1 MDTQDQSKTTT
12 SSGHICHRCGWPF
25 PKSHPSSK
33 HRRAHK
39 RICGTIEG
47 YPKLI
52 DSEAVS
58 DDEHY
63 SDEEDIEITPSPK
76 IEKKIIDERSSK
88 SEDDLFSDAVTEFSD
103 GGFSTPGAEE
113 RFFDTTKLLF
123 SPVELIKGDDNLEVF
138 QTPDTEDKNGPHSH
152 KDKIKLVDDVAP
164 SKSDVAPSKSD
175 KDQEKK
181 EKEEEE
187 EAEYILSVPS
197 DIPIVDQAETLLQD
211 FKNHD
216 KTIHSNVE
224 DKIEESQTY
233 KNGESTMESEKVDDG
248 VSVLNEES
256 NHEIV
261 KESESES
268 VIECEEKIVESVIE
282 GVDSKDSGSS
292 SRNSLE
298 ANWGSVSV
306 LSTASYDVE
315 SKDKSQLD
323 KQDAF
328 EGPLMEVEPNEEN
341 VDQNQVKVKV
351 KVEED
356 SQPLKSEGVL
366 VGNNESEGRKRNEEA
381 IAKVTNWST
390 SEQASGA
397 LKNLVSVSEAK
408 SLSPKELKI
417 QKDDDEVEVVEKI
430 SEVGKSNLVNN
441 EKISEV
447 GKSNLVN
454 KETSP
459 PKYIGEGKK
468 VRKKAKGKVS
478 WVPFACCSSI
488 NVS

>member
-1 MDTQDQSKTTT
+1 M
-12 SSGHICHRCGWPF
+12 
-25 PKSHPSSK
+25 
-33 HRRAHK
+33 
-39 RICGTIEG
+39 
-47 YPKLI
+47 
-52 DSEAVS
+52 
-58 DDEHY
+58 
-63 SDEEDIEITPSPK
+63 
-76 IEKKIIDERSSK
+76 
-88 SEDDLFSDAVTEFSD
+88 
-103 GGFSTPGAEE
+103 
-113 RFFDTTKLLF
+113 
-123 SPVELIKGDDNLEVF
+123 
-138 QTPDTEDKNGPHSH
+138 
-152 KDKIKLVDDVAP
+152 
-164 SKSDVAPSKSD
+164 
-175 KDQEKK
+175 
-181 EKEEEE
+181 
-187 EAEYILSVPS
+187 
-197 DIPIVDQAETLLQD
+197 
-211 FKNHD
+211 
-216 KTIHSNVE
+216 
-224 DKIEESQTY
+224 
-233 KNGESTMESEKVDDG
+233 
-248 VSVLNEES
+248 
-256 NHEIV
+256 
-261 KESESES
+261 
-268 VIECEEKIVESVIE
+268 
-282 GVDSKDSGSS
+282 
-292 SRNSLE
+292 
-298 ANWGSVSV
+298 

-341 VDQNQVKVKV
+341 VDQNEVKVKV

-408 SLSPKELKI
+408 SLSPKELKV
-417 QKDDDEVEVVEKI
+417 QKNDDEVEVV
-430 SEVGKSNLVNN
+430 